1 MDGEPHIPIP
11 IRLHAQAS
19 VRSIFHVTLFSWI
32 NSKTLILNQ
41 SLNPM
46 QLEESRKTY
55 GPHVV
60 SPFTIKIMIFDFFN
74 IWLLVHFIQTWHLNA
89 TMMHF

>member
-11 IRLHAQAS
+11 IRPHAQAS

-46 QLEESRKTY
+46 QLEEGRKTY
-55 GPHVV
+55 GPHAM
-60 SPFTIKIMIFDFFN
+60 SPFTIKKSILTLDLTFFYK
-74 IWLLVHFIQTWHLNA
+74 ICTLVHFVQN
-89 TMMHF
+89 